1 MVYDVVVIG
10 GGPAGCTAAL
20 YAKRSG
26 LKTLLIEKGIIGGYI
41 VNARSLENYPGFSSI
56 SGMDFGSKLSEQLK
70 GFDVELMPDEVVQLS
85 LKGEIKEVSTREKKI
100 QTKTVILASGTE
112 HRKLGIKG
120 EAEFIGRGVSF
131 CATCDAPFYR
141 DRKVAVIG
149 GGNSAVDEA
158 LTLSE
163 MASTVYLIHR
173 RDMLRAEQVRCE
185 QLAEKGV
192 KILYDTELTQIKGDK
207 MVDSVMLVNNKTKQ
221 KSELDV
227 DGVFIAVGYVPST
240 LIAQEA
246 GVNLNGTGYV
256 IVDESQKTN
265 VDGVYAAGD
274 VTGGVLQVATA
285 VGEGAIAGVSV
296 FNYLRKPYW
305 SRL

>member
-1 MVYDVVVIG
+1 M
-10 GGPAGCTAAL
+10 
-20 YAKRSG
+20 
-26 LKTLLIEKGIIGGYI
+26 
-41 VNARSLENYPGFSSI
+41 
-56 SGMDFGSKLSEQLK
+56 
-70 GFDVELMPDEVVQLS
+70 
-85 LKGEIKEVSTREKKI
+85 
-100 QTKTVILASGTE
+100 
-112 HRKLGIKG
+112 
-120 EAEFIGRGVSF
+120 
-131 CATCDAPFYR
+131 
-141 DRKVAVIG
+141 
-149 GGNSAVDEA
+149 
-158 LTLSE
+158 
-163 MASTVYLIHR
+163 
-173 RDMLRAEQVRCE
+173 
-185 QLAEKGV
+185 
-192 KILYDTELTQIKGDK
+192 
-207 MVDSVMLVNNKTKQ
+207 
-221 KSELDV
+221 

>member
-158 LTLSE
+158 LTISE

-185 QLAEKGV
+185 QLAEKGEHLTHHQRFALATFLLNIGMDIEDVLNIFRNLPDFNERIARYQVEHLAGIRGGRKKYLVYSCEKMRTLGLCNSSCDV
-192 KILYDTELTQIKGDK
+192 KNPLVFYWRTLKKLGYTRSKRRFSDT
-207 MVDSVMLVNNKTKQ
+207 
-221 KSELDV
+221 KS
-227 DGVFIAVGYVPST
+227 
-240 LIAQEA
+240 
-246 GVNLNGTGYV
+246 
-256 IVDESQKTN
+256 
-265 VDGVYAAGD
+265 
-274 VTGGVLQVATA
+274 
-285 VGEGAIAGVSV
+285 
-296 FNYLRKPYW
+296 
-305 SRL
+305 